1 MKSLFQVLL
10 ISVMVTIAYSCKKDA
25 LNPETSNPQ
34 PIDTTKDFLKEANSD
49 RSPEYFIRGDF
60 DGRTLYFA
68 SISDAYSTDDS
79 SWNGYFVNNSNGFDQ
94 INLIRQNIG
103 NSVEIDIYFSQAYIF
118 RRKLPYT
125 IPDRN
130 PQENVTA
137 EIALIDLK
145 NLWRAPEG
153 TPENDFSFYGET
165 YQSIKIVVTSVAN
178 HIMEGTFE
186 GTLTSKSG
194 SVITVKNGGFR
205 IQIKVVNK

>member
-1 MKSLFQVLL
+1 MKSLFHVLL
-10 ISVMVTIAYSCKKDA
+10 ISILITIAYSCKKDA
-25 LNPETSNPQ
+25 LNPQTSNTQ
-34 PIDTTKDFLKEANSD
+34 PVDTSKDFLKEANSD

-60 DGRTLYFA
+60 DGRTLYLS
-68 SISDAYSTDDS
+68 SIADANSTDDT
-79 SWNGYFVNNSNGFDQ
+79 SWNGYFINYSNGFDQ
-94 INLIRQNIG
+94 INLIRQNTG
-103 NSVEIDIYFSQAYIF
+103 NSVEVGISFLQSKIF
-118 RRKLPYT
+118 RRQLPYT
-125 IPDRN
+125 IPDGN
-130 PQENVTA
+130 PLENVTA

-153 TPENDFSFYGET
+153 IPENDFSFYGDT

-205 IQIKVVNK
+205 ILIKVVNS